1 MSDLPD
7 HHGEAVPAAASTHAE
22 RVAAV
27 LTRLGG
33 AVSALLLVVVL
44 VLTAISVFN
53 RYLLGRPILAVDES
67 TGFLVVTIVMLGAAE
82 AFRRNDHIRVDLVC
96 EHFGARGRWLLDLW
110 SCATVVAFGA
120 LLLVTAWHTVEFS
133 RMFGAYST
141 GYLAIPMW
149 IPQSTMIV
157 GAILLCIAALARAF
171 GLAAERDR

>member
-1 MSDLPD
+1 MSGRPDDQGAGARGASPLP
-7 HHGEAVPAAASTHAE
+7 E

-27 LTRLGG
+27 LIRIGG
-33 AVSALLLVVVL
+33 AMSALLLVVVL

-53 RYLLGRPILAVDES
+53 RYVLGRPIMAVDEA

-82 AFRRNDHIRVDLVC
+82 ALRRNDHIRIDLVY
-96 EHFGARGRWLLDLW
+96 ERFGARGRWWLDLW
-110 SCATVVAFGA
+110 SCATVVVFGA
-120 LLLVTAWHTVEFS
+120 LLLVTAWHTVQFS

-157 GAILLCIAALARAF
+157 GAMLLCIAALARAF
-171 GLAAERDR
+171 GLFAERGR